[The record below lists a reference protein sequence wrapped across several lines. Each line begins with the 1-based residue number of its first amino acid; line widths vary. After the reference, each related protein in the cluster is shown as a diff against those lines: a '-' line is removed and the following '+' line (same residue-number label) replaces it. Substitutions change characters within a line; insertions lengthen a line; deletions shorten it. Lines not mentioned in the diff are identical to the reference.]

1 MRTIALEEHFA
12 TPAFLD
18 GPHRDF
24 KERAERVGGRLAA
37 LLAQLADVGD
47 GRVAAMDAAQVD
59 VQALSLTAPGVE
71 QLEAEEAKEIAREI
85 ERRFSRE
92 AIRRHPT
99 RFFGL
104 AALPIGDPP
113 AAVAE
118 LERALGDGGFKG
130 VVINGHHRG
139 RYLDDRFFWPVL
151 ARAEALKL
159 PIYLH
164 PTQSPQAVIDAWY
177 GGLAPMVGEMMAGP
191 GWGWHI
197 ETALHVLRMILGGVF
212 DAHPELQIVV
222 GHMGETLPSMLQR
235 VDVMAPAMTKL
246 KKPISAYLRENVHYT
261 FSGFNFLP
269 AFLDLAASRSA
280 STASCSRPTI
290 PISRWPRAAPF
301 STGCRSAP
309 PTANGSRTATR
320 NGCSGFDP
328 RRFALG
334 RAASYES
341 RRGAELAGIS
351 TPFVGAEA
359 LSAARHDANASS
371 TYRAGR
377 FECAIGYE
385 PGLTAKATSGR
396 GWGRD

>member
-18 GPHRDF
+18 GPDRRL
-24 KERAERVGGRLAA
+24 KERAEQLGGRFAA
-37 LLAQLADVGD
+37 LIDQLVDIGD
-47 GRVAAMDAAQVD
+47 GRVAAMDSAGVD

-71 QLEAEEAKEIAREI
+71 QLEVEEAKSFARETNA
-85 ERRFSRE
+85 FQAE
-92 AIRRHPT
+92 AIRRHPA

-104 AALPIGDPP
+104 AALPIADPP

-118 LERALGDGGFKG
+118 LERAVGEGGFKG

-164 PTQSPQAVIDAWY
+164 PTQPPQPVIDAWF
-177 GGLAPMVGEMMAGP
+177 GGLEPIVGEMMAGA

-197 ETALHVLRMILGGVF
+197 ETALHALRMILGGVF

-222 GHMGETLPSMLQR
+222 GHMGETLPFMLQR

-246 KKPISAYLRENVHYT
+246 KKPVSAYLRENVHYT

-269 AFLDLAASRSA
+269 TFLELLLQVGVDRIMFSTDHPYQSMADGRAFLDRLPVSDSDRERIAH
-280 STASCSRPTI
+280 
-290 PISRWPRAAPF
+290 
-301 STGCRSAP
+301 G
-309 PTANGSRTATR
+309 N
-320 NGCSGFDP
+320 
-328 RRFALG
+328 
-334 RAASYES
+334 
-341 RRGAELAGIS
+341 AERLFG
-351 TPFVGAEA
+351 V
-359 LSAARHDANASS
+359 
-371 TYRAGR
+371 
-377 FECAIGYE
+377 
-385 PGLTAKATSGR
+385 
-396 GWGRD
+396 